1 MDSAPAQHCDGDL
14 SDGGELPVF
23 YLVSPV
29 VCATCTKR
37 FVAQA
42 VPLKTFVSDAKDVK
56 IDDLCPL
63 NMMWLNDLMSQ
74 RPSRKG
80 IQASDM
86 SPARDMSA
94 TDREATRRIVQARG
108 VDPASTTA
116 SDMNLKFYVMIAV
129 RSYRR
134 CQETAYRHFVLRMRM
149 KAMYAF
155 IASSKSSGLSAA
167 PTRTFAIHVA
177 VSFVIVVIMLYRPEL
192 PCR

>member
-14 SDGGELPVF
+14 SDGGEFPVF
-23 YLVSPV
+23 DLVSPV

-63 NMMWLNDLMSQ
+63 NMMWPNDLMSQ

-167 PTRTFAIHVA
+167 PTRDIRDTCR
-177 VSFVIVVIMLYRPEL
+177 SFLCHRCDYAL
-192 PCR
+192 PT